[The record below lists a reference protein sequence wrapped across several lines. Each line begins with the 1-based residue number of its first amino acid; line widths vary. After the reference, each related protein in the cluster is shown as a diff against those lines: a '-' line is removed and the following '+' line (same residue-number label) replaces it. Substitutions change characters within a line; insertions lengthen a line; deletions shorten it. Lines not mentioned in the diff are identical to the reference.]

1 MYEGCKPKHTT
12 YFEVYFM
19 PLPALQVVWEMRRI
33 NRICEVRH
41 AKLQGTNSSKS
52 HIGLQQNHEQDNH
65 GWDRCV

>member
-1 MYEGCKPKHTT
+1 
-12 YFEVYFM
+12 M